1 MTGQTPTSTFSREFL
16 RKALATASEER
27 HALAMEQTGR
37 LMEPLQQDT
46 ELTRLT
52 QDLSQRIEV
61 LTAEIH
67 GRIVERTT

>member
-1 MTGQTPTSTFSREFL
+1 MTGQAPTSTFSPEFL
-16 RKALATASEER
+16 REALATASEER
-27 HALAMEQTGR
+27 QALAIEQTGR
-37 LMEPLQQDT
+37 LMELLQQNT

-52 QDLSQRIEV
+52 QDLSRRIEV